1 MMTQITQSDTGK
13 LHWSPDRTKLA
24 YITSQLLQAYIV
36 ETGRNR
42 NHEERYV
49 RLATGDFDQLC
60 WSPDGNH
67 LCATTT
73 DGALQVFRFTANHAR
88 CVYTTTA
95 TSLEWLDA
103 QQLLYIPTDGGL
115 VMLDLG
121 GKPVE
126 VKLAG

>member
-13 LHWSPDRTKLA
+13 LLWSPDRAKLA
-24 YITSQLLQAYIV
+24 YITPQGLQVYIMGA
-36 ETGRNR
+36 GRNT
-42 NHEERYV
+42 EERYM
-49 RLATGDFDQLC
+49 RLAKGDFEQLF
-60 WSPDGNH
+60 WSPDGSH
-67 LCATTT
+67 LCASGV
-73 DGALQVFRFTANHAR
+73 DGTLMVFRFTSGNAW

-95 TSLEWLDA
+95 SSLEWLDA
-103 QQLLYIPTDGGL
+103 RQLLYVPNDGGL